1 MFSRSTVDYNPPM
14 FAANDEVD
22 ANGTVHG
29 VSTNTTYILRNGR
42 DEDDIKLDTVE
53 DVVDEN
59 ELKASLSVDCGEK
72 TAHRANQYPK
82 IVFFGTG
89 SQRSGPLR
97 NVSSI
102 LVHTS

>member
-1 MFSRSTVDYNPPM
+1 M

-22 ANGTVHG
+22 AIGTVHG

-42 DEDDIKLDTVE
+42 CEDDIKP
-53 DVVDEN
+53 DEN
-59 ELKASLSVDCGEK
+59 EIKASLSVDCGEE
-72 TAHRANQYPK
+72 AAQRADQYPK

-89 SQRSGPLR
+89 SQRPGPLR
-97 NVSSI
+97 NVTSI